1 MARKDSA
8 GRLTAGELKRV
19 PEPIRSKLALLPD
32 KPGCYLMKNE
42 SGQVIYVGKA
52 KVLKNRV
59 RSYFTG
65 SHNIKTQRLV
75 SEIRDFEYIVTSNN
89 MEALILE
96 CNLIKQYHPRYNVLL
111 KDDKTFPYIK
121 ITGDKH
127 PRLEVTRRVVKD
139 GGKYF
144 GPYPNAYDARET
156 KRLLDR
162 LYPLRKCA
170 TIPDKVCLYYHIGQ
184 CLAPC
189 EYPVE
194 PGKYEE
200 MVQQITRFLNGGY
213 QEVKAQLQEKMM
225 AAAEALEF
233 ERAKEYRD
241 QIQSIETVMERQKIQ
256 IPDAVD
262 RDIFG
267 FTVDKGWMCVQIL
280 YMRQGKMI
288 ERRATTFPFYGE
300 PYEDFM
306 TFVAQYYSENPA
318 LPKEILLPLEE
329 DAGGAAA
336 GGKEGAEAGGVRDGG
351 SDGGA
356 EDAVGADGGS
366 NGGAEDA
373 VGTDGGSNGGAEDAV
388 GADGGSNSGAEDAVG
403 ADGGSN
409 GGAEDA
415 VGADGGSNGGAED
428 AVGADGGSNGGAEDA
443 VGADGGSNGGA
454 EDAVGADGGS
464 NGGAGAGEEML
475 LSESADDSSDDDE
488 ARAGSGGVSGD
499 EEDMRESLQRWLK
512 IKVHVPRRGK
522 KRDIVKMALQNARM
536 TLEEKFR
543 LIERDEARSVKAC
556 EGLARW
562 LGLPRLRR
570 IEAFDNSNIQGADA
584 VSAMVVF
591 TDGKPDKSEYR
602 KYKVKT
608 VEGADDYA
616 TMREVIR
623 RRYERVLKE
632 GLELPDLIV
641 VDGGRGQIAA
651 ALDVLENE
659 LGLSV
664 PVCGLVKDAKH
675 RTAQL
680 MTGDPPEIVPLPRDS
695 QEFYLLQRIQ
705 DEVHRFAIAFHRNV
719 RAKSMIASQ
728 LDAIPGV
735 GEKRRKALLR
745 HFGSLKRIREA
756 SIEDFRPLGI
766 GEKLAA
772 QILEALRE
780 DEAGRDAQQADEAR
794 PLE

>member
-1 MARKDSA
+1 MAQKESA
-8 GRLTAGELKRV
+8 GRFAAGELKRV

-32 KPGCYLMKNE
+32 KPGCYLMKNAE
-42 SGQVIYVGKA
+42 GQIIYVGKA

-96 CNLIKQYHPRYNVLL
+96 CNLIKQNHPRYNVLL
-111 KDDKTFPYIK
+111 KDDKSFPYIK

-156 KRLLDR
+156 MRLLDR

-189 EYPVE
+189 EFPVDRSR
-194 PGKYEE
+194 YEE

-213 QEVKAQLQEKMM
+213 QEVKAQLQAKME

-256 IPDAVD
+256 IADAVD

-267 FTVDKGWMCVQIL
+267 FAVDKGWMCVQIL

-300 PYEDFM
+300 PYDDFM

-318 LPKEILLPLEE
+318 LPKEILLPMAE
-329 DAGGAAA
+329 DAGGAADGGQHGPGGADGQERSAAADGRNAAEAA
-336 GGKEGAEAGGVRDGG
+336 GGQDAVEVAGGHDGADFADG
-351 SDGGA
+351 SDGQGI
-356 EDAVGADGGS
+356 VGGP
-366 NGGAEDA
+366 NE
-373 VGTDGGSNGGAEDAV
+373 
-388 GADGGSNSGAEDAVG
+388 
-403 ADGGSN
+403 
-409 GGAEDA
+409 
-415 VGADGGSNGGAED
+415 
-428 AVGADGGSNGGAEDA
+428 
-443 VGADGGSNGGA
+443 
-454 EDAVGADGGS
+454 
-464 NGGAGAGEEML
+464 
-475 LSESADDSSDDDE
+475 SSDDVH
-488 ARAGSGGVSGD
+488 GGASQGD
-499 EEDMRESLQRWLK
+499 EDMRESLQRWLK
-512 IKVHVPRRGK
+512 IKVFVPRRGK
-522 KRDIVKMALQNARM
+522 KRDIVKMAMQNARV
-536 TLEEKFR
+536 TLDEKFR

-570 IEAFDNSNIQGADA
+570 IEAFDNSNIQGTDA

-705 DEVHRFAIAFHRNV
+705 DEVHRFAISFHRNV

-728 LDAIPGV
+728 LDAIPGI

-745 HFGSLKRIREA
+745 HFGSLKKIREA

-780 DEAGRDAQQADEAR
+780 DEARQEEPEPAE
-794 PLE
+794 